1 MSVYHSIRGS
11 MQPTTVEDQDGLVL
25 VDLSAEPDMPEM
37 ETIHPAS
44 DRVSGQVSANKKI
57 HFAMCNIKMIPTFS
71 NIILIFFQTMQL
83 IGRNRVD
90 NHGSHLTAQQ
100 VKQVIALKHS
110 QKAHDKKSRQQM
122 CRNAME
128 RGNKVR
134 EVNSKGGRQK
144 RSDMTHCKIISRANN
159 NRKC

>member
-11 MQPTTVEDQDGLVL
+11 MQPNTVVEDAEDQDGLVV
-25 VDLSAEPDMPEM
+25 VDLNADQEPEM
-37 ETIHPAS
+37 SNIHPAS
-44 DRVSGQVSANKKI
+44 DRFSGQVRRTNKTKL
-57 HFAMCNIKMIPTFS
+57 FNCVSLSFRLFS
-71 NIILIFFQTMQL
+71 HFQTMQL
-83 IGRNRVD
+83 IGRNRAESHA
-90 NHGSHLTAQQ
+90 NHLTAQQ

-122 CRNAME
+122 CRNAIE

-134 EVNSKGGRQK
+134 EVNGKGGRQK
-144 RSDMTHCKIISRANN
+144 RSDMTHCKVISRANN